1 MIITIITSVI
11 TTLLG
16 TLIGYLLKSLAK
28 KTKKEKAEHDAVVA
42 LLRHEIV
49 KAYEEHKATKT
60 IPILLKESIMIIY
73 AIYKSLGGNG
83 FIKQLVAEIST
94 WKVVD

>member
-28 KTKKEKAEHDAVVA
+28 KSKKEKAEHEAVVA
-42 LLRHEIV
+42 LLRHAIV
-49 KAYEEHKATKT
+49 KVYDEHKDTKT
-60 IPILLKESIMIIY
+60 ISFILKESTLIIY
-73 AIYKSLGGNG
+73 EVYKGLGGNG
-83 FIKQLVAEIST
+83 FIKQLITEMLT
-94 WKVVD
+94 WQVVD

>member
-1 MIITIITSVI
+1 MITTIITSII

-16 TLIGYLLKSLAK
+16 ALIGYLLKSLSK
-28 KTKKEKAEHDAVVA
+28 KSKKEKAEHEAVVA

-49 KAYEEHKATKT
+49 KAFEEHKATKT

-83 FIKQLVAEIST
+83 FIKQLVDEIST
-94 WKVVD
+94 WKVTD

>member
-1 MIITIITSVI
+1 MLTTIITYI
-11 TTLLG
+11 LTTLTG
-16 TLIGYLLKSLAK
+16 TLIGFLIKSLTK

-49 KAYEEHKATKT
+49 KAFEEHKSTKT

-83 FIKQLVAEIST
+83 FIKQLVDEIST

>member
-1 MIITIITSVI
+1 MLTTIITYVL
-11 TTLLG
+11 TTLTG
-16 TLIGYLLKSLAK
+16 TIIGFLVKSLTK

-49 KAYEEHKATKT
+49 KAFEEHKATKT

-83 FIKQLVAEIST
+83 FIKQLVDEIST

>member
-1 MIITIITSVI
+1 MLTTVITSVI

-16 TLIGYLLKSLAK
+16 TLIGYLLKSLSK

-49 KAYEEHKATKT
+49 KAFEEHKATKT

-83 FIKQLVAEIST
+83 FIKQLVDEIST

>member
-1 MIITIITSVI
+1 MLTTVITSVI

-16 TLIGYLLKSLAK
+16 ALIGYLLKSLSK
-28 KTKKEKAEHDAVVA
+28 KTKKEKAEHEAVVA

-60 IPILLKESIMIIY
+60 IPIILKESVMIIY
-73 AIYKSLGGNG
+73 KIYKALGGNG
-83 FIKQLVAEIST
+83 FIKQLVDEIST
-94 WKVVD
+94 WEAVN

>member
-1 MIITIITSVI
+1 MLNTIIAYI
-11 TTLLG
+11 LTTLTG
-16 TLIGYLLKSLAK
+16 ALIGFLIKSLTK

-49 KAYEEHKATKT
+49 KAFEEHKATKT

-83 FIKQLVAEIST
+83 FIKQLVDEIST
-94 WKVVD
+94 WKVTD

>member
-1 MIITIITSVI
+1 MLTTIITYI
-11 TTLLG
+11 LTTLTG
-16 TLIGYLLKSLAK
+16 MLIGFLVKSVK
-28 KTKKEKAEHDAVVA
+28 KKSKKEEAEHDAVVA

-60 IPILLKESIMIIY
+60 IPIILKESVMIIY
-73 AIYKSLGGNG
+73 KIYKALGGNG
-83 FIKQLVAEIST
+83 FIKQLVDEIST